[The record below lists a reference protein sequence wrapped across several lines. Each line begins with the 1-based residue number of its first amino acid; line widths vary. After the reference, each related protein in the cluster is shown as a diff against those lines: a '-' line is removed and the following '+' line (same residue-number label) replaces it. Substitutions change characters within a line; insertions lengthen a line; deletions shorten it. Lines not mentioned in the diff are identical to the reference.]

1 MGGQVQGSREESAF
15 SVPAVLRFVLWV
27 VAVLLWSAAFTA
39 IGTIVRGLL
48 DTGLWVKAGGPL
60 MPSSGSAVLDDPTA
74 FAWGVAAVGTAAFLA
89 LCVGVIGG
97 VIDVRIGRRDR
108 WWLTL
113 LLAFAVCAPL
123 SWRVWMGLSAPLPSV
138 VLPVVSLAA
147 MLAGQAI
154 GMQSRLSAASNQG
167 IERTPSA
174 LD

>member
-1 MGGQVQGSREESAF
+1 VEGSREESAF
-15 SVPAVLRFVLWV
+15 SASAVLRFVLSVALWV
-27 VAVLLWSAAFTA
+27 VAALVWSAAFTTIGA
-39 IGTIVRGLL
+39 IVSGLL
-48 DTGLWVKAGGPL
+48 GAGLWMKAGGPW
-60 MPSSGSAVLDDPTA
+60 SGSPALDDPTA
-74 FAWGVAAVGTAAFLA
+74 FALGVAAVGTAAFLA
-89 LCVGVIGG
+89 LCIGVIGG

-123 SWRVWMGLSAPLPSV
+123 SWRVWMELSAPLPSV